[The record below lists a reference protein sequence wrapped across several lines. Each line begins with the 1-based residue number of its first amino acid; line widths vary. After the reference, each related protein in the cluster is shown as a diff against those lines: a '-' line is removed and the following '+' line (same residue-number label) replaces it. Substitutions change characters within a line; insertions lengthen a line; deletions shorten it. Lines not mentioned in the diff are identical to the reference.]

1 MESRGFIFSAP
12 LAYKLKFASKR
23 DLERDYVVPPL
34 EALWWAADMAAFT
47 SARDKSQWSW
57 TAMIMT
63 TMGSEYWPQ
72 TSEGRVLCFFLALYS
87 FAMFG
92 YVTATLAT
100 FFIGRDADNPDAELP
115 GTQSIDALR
124 VEIMA
129 LRDEIRRLNR

>member
-1 MESRGFIFSAP
+1 
-12 LAYKLKFASKR
+12 
-23 DLERDYVVPPL
+23 
-34 EALWWAADMAAFT
+34 
-47 SARDKSQWSW
+47 
-57 TAMIMT
+57 MIMT

-72 TSEGRVLCFFLALYS
+72 IPERRVLCFFLALYS

-115 GTQSIDALR
+115 GATSIDALR